1 MIEWFGEALT
11 PRDLPLSGVRTASL
25 LEPPQGLARGV
36 ALCVPDFEAVLEY
49 EINWLDR

>member
-11 PRDLPLSGVRTASL
+11 PRDLPLSGVRVAKP